1 MIKKIVKI
9 LRHKCILVPLQGL
22 GVLFFSISVVTAQ
35 NLTIDGISYTVDT
48 LANYKV
54 GPGTTYTSLR
64 LQAAKRL
71 DVFFLKA
78 DLNNSYL
85 NFKIVL
91 GRDSIYTGE
100 QPSAMAKRKTKDG
113 AVYFAGTNGD
123 FYNTAGYV
131 GLPIGCTMIDGQ
143 LATPPAGSWK
153 SITFDEQKTPGI
165 GILTYNVKVKKGTE
179 TWTVNRV
186 NHLRD
191 ANQLVLFNQHNGK
204 GTRAN
209 AFGTEVLLQLA
220 DGEYWGV
227 NKTLKA
233 KVVKIEVNKGNM
245 AIPVGYAVLS
255 GHGTAQTLLNTLALN
270 DEINIEL
277 TMLLDGV
284 ATSFSNIV
292 GGESRAPMLK
302 NGVVEQTDIW
312 NELHPRTGVGYSQDK
327 KTVVFCVVD
336 GRGASAGVTTKQLA
350 QLMQSAGAYTAFNM
364 DGGGSSCMYV
374 KEFGPMNVTSDGTER
389 AVANGI
395 FAVSSAPTDNVISE
409 IRAYNSTIKL
419 PKFGVFMPK
428 FLAYNQYGA
437 LINKDLQGVVLNCD
451 AQVGEIAT
459 DGRFVATGTQGGI
472 VTARYN
478 NVETKFRVELISS
491 AQVAFKLD
499 SVLIDSKRE
508 YPVQVQS
515 VIGINTM
522 DVLPA
527 ALSWKA
533 NDPTI
538 CSIENGILKGLKNGT
553 TYIIGSLGD
562 FKDSVKVMVEI
573 PENGIRISDNFEIQ
587 SWTLDAS
594 AALNAV
600 LNVQNLPTNWT
611 SGAAVNYVFNSTR
624 APYIKLLK
632 PLNLYSLPDTLKLTI
647 NAGDIS
653 FSKLLISL
661 RAANTANDLTKEFTG
676 IAQNKDI
683 SLAFPIATL
692 FATADISI
700 YPIKLNYITFYL
712 NAQTAGQAYRLALKD
727 ISLCYKNY
735 TVSGIS
741 QLISNGISLYPNP
754 VKGNQFTIRFDR
766 NISEPINLSLFTSNG
781 QLVYAKKMKSSSKNE
796 YNFPVDNLE
805 TGIYFVK
812 ASFDKQ
818 QFSST
823 IYIAPNL

>member
-1 MIKKIVKI
+1 MINKIVKH
-9 LRHKCILVPLQGL
+9 LRDKSNLVPLQGL
-22 GVLFFSISVVTAQ
+22 GVVFLLFFICTVTAQ
-35 NLTIDGISYTVDT
+35 NLTIDGVSYSVDT

-54 GPGTTYTSLR
+54 GPGTQYTALR

-78 DLNNSYL
+78 DLNNPYL
-85 NFKIVL
+85 NFKTVL

-100 QPSAMAKRKTKDG
+100 QPSAMAKRKSKDG

-143 LATPPAGSWK
+143 LATPPAGNWK

-165 GILTYNVKVKKGTE
+165 GVLTYNVKAKKGTE

-191 ANQLVLFNQHNGK
+191 ANQLVLFNQHNGR

-209 AFGTEVLLQLA
+209 AYGTEVLLQLA

-227 NKTLKA
+227 NKTLKT
-233 KVVKIEVNKGNM
+233 KVVKIDVNKGNM
-245 AIPVGYAVLS
+245 AIPAGHAVLS

-270 DEINIEL
+270 DELNLEIS
-277 TMLLDGV
+277 MLLDGI
-284 ATSFSNIV
+284 AAPFSNIV

-302 NGVVEQTDIW
+302 NGIVEQSDIW

-327 KTVVFCVVD
+327 NTVIFCVVD
-336 GRGASAGVTTKQLA
+336 GRGLSAGVTTKQLA

-374 KEFGPMNVTSDGTER
+374 KEFGPMNATSDGTER

-395 FAVSSAPTDNVISE
+395 FTVSSAPTDNVISE

-419 PKFGVFMPK
+419 PKFGVIMPK
-428 FLAYNQYGA
+428 FLAYNQYGV
-437 LINKDLQGVVLNCD
+437 LKNKDLQGVTLSCD

-459 DGRFVATGTQGGI
+459 DGRFVASGTQGGV

-478 NVETKFRVELISS
+478 NVETQFRVELISS

-499 SVLIDSKRE
+499 SVIIDSKRE
-508 YPVQVQS
+508 YTIQIQS
-515 VIGINTM
+515 VIDINTM

-527 ALSWKA
+527 ALSWTAK
-533 NDPTI
+533 DPII
-538 CSIENGILKGLKNGT
+538 CSVENGILKGLKNGV
-553 TYIIGSLGD
+553 TYIIGTLGD
-562 FKDSVKVMVEI
+562 FKDSLKVTVEI
-573 PENGIRISDNFEIQ
+573 PDNGIRMSDNFDIQ
-587 SWTLDAS
+587 NWTLDAS
-594 AALNAV
+594 SALNAV
-600 LNVQNLPTNWT
+600 LNTQNLPANWT
-611 SGAAVNYVFNSTR
+611 SGAAVNYVFNATR
-624 APYIKLLK
+624 APYIKFTRNLV
-632 PLNLYSLPDTLKLTI
+632 LYSLPDTLKLTL
-647 NAGDIS
+647 NVGDIS
-653 FSKLLISL
+653 VSKLLLSL
-661 RAANTANDLTKEFTG
+661 RAANSASDLTKEFTA
-676 IAQNKDI
+676 IAQNADVTL
-683 SLAFPIATL
+683 SLPLASL
-692 FATADISI
+692 FNTNDISI
-700 YPIKLNYITFYL
+700 YPIKLNYLNFYL

-727 ISLCYKNY
+727 IALCYKNY
-735 TVSGIS
+735 IISGVS
-741 QLISNGISLYPNP
+741 QPFVNGILLYPNP
-754 VKGNQFTIRFDR
+754 VNGNQLTLRLDK
-766 NISEPINLSLFTSNG
+766 NISGSLNVNIYTTKG
-781 QLVYAKKMKSSSKNE
+781 QLVYAKELISVANNEFNLPVVNLKS
-796 YNFPVDNLE
+796 
-805 TGIYFVK
+805 GIYLLK

-823 IYIAPNL
+823 VYFQ